1 MIKRSLLAKGLIT
14 GLLAGT
20 AAAPAMAAAPLS
32 MTVPSAMPLAAV
44 GISEVACAPAPAL
57 VPAAPIVQ
65 SSHPLLGNVT
75 AARIA
80 KSDAVLG
87 GQVSALERL
96 RLAQAGASMPAAQA
110 AVPVNSMSAA
120 QRATCDSLSRR
131 APGPLAT
138 NATVMPRPA
147 AVQSYGRFLGT
158 ERVRIGRTAFD
169 ASWKRVSDRELSRRD
184 VRRAIGRT
192 PSDREALLSRVNAW
206 VNRNIAY
213 RDDSAQFGTS
223 DYWADARMTLRSR
236 TGDCEDYAILKMQM
250 LAAAGVAREDMMLT
264 LARDTL
270 RRNDHAVLLVKHN
283 GAWVMLDMTNNKLAP
298 AAADYGYRPIMSF
311 AANQRFIH
319 GTPVNQLPQQRR
331 VRVAYAN

>member
-14 GLLAGT
+14 GLIAGS
-20 AAAPAMAAAPLS
+20 AAAPLMAAAPLS
-32 MTVPSAMPLAAV
+32 VTVPSAMPLAAV
-44 GISEVACAPAPAL
+44 GISEAACKPASAL

-96 RLAQAGASMPAAQA
+96 RLAQAGASMPAVQA
-110 AVPVNSMSAA
+110 AVPVNTMSAM

-138 NATVMPRPA
+138 SATVLPRPA

-169 ASWKRVSDRELSRRD
+169 ASWQRVSDRELSRRD
-184 VRRAIGRT
+184 VRRTIGRT
-192 PSDREALLSRVNAW
+192 PSDREQLLSRVNAW

-213 RDDSAQFGTS
+213 RDDSAQFGTA
-223 DYWADARMTLRSR
+223 DYWADARMTLRNR
-236 TGDCEDYAILKMQM
+236 AGDCEDYAILKMQM
-250 LAAAGVAREDMMLT
+250 LAAAGIAREDMMLT

-319 GTPVNQLPQQRR
+319 GTPVNQMPQQRR